1 MLDISVDDQPS
12 EPRELISQAEFA
24 RRVGVTPQAIS
35 LAKKAGRFTAEAF
48 EGKKVVWPTARDE
61 WIRRQETRGGNF
73 KRSGQATAAAM
84 DEQRS
89 ELRDARVETERLR
102 QEKLRRDLDRDR
114 DEYRSK
120 AEIERAFGTI
130 AVRIKEKTAGG
141 IIGWAP
147 ELAELVQEL
156 GGLEV
161 EEAKAFLKKKT
172 RDLLTAIS
180 DDLATLDENSDDE
193 EDG

>member
-1 MLDISVDDQPS
+1 MLDLSVDDQPS
-12 EPRELISQAEFA
+12 GPRELISQAEFA

-61 WIRRQETRGGNF
+61 WVRRQETRGGNF
-73 KRSGQATAAAM
+73 KRSGKAMAAVNE
-84 DEQRS
+84 EQRS

-102 QEKLRRDLDRDR
+102 QEKLRRELERDR

-120 AEIERAFGTI
+120 AEVERAFATI
-130 AVRIKEKTAGG
+130 AVRIKEKTTSG
-141 IIGWAP
+141 IICWAP
-147 ELAELVQEL
+147 ELAELVHEL

-180 DDLATLDENSDDE
+180 DDLATLDEDPDE
-193 EDG
+193 EGD